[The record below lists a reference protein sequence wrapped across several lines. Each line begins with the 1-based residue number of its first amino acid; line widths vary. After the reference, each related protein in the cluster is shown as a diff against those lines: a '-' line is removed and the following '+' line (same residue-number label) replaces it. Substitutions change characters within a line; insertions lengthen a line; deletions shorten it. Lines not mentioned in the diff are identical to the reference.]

1 MALNQQRLS
10 QCREAVGLTR
20 KSLAQRHRDQ
30 TEVWLCRAEFEELIR
45 PPLARIVEASRSDIK
60 TTAAP
65 VPTVESRGLAGSNVR
80 APTQVPQRPS
90 RTTVAPGSADVRERA
105 PRRFTQFAAAGVLAL
120 VGGAASV
127 PLLTSHSGSIAT
139 TTVENPAPAAPAA
152 AIPALKVGNGPH
164 GEGSTGAPV
173 AAPNKPADSPAPAA
187 AAVAVRTPQSVR
199 STSRSRPA
207 GSLRAQ
213 PAPRGPEIP
222 PEVYA
227 AWSRMAALG
236 ASDQDR
242 SRLRPAASPHS

>member
-10 QCREAVGLTR
+10 QRREAVGLTR

-30 TEVWLCRAEFEELIR
+30 TEVWLGRAEFEELIR
-45 PPLARIVEASRSDIK
+45 PPLARTVEASRSDIK
-60 TTAAP
+60 TTAVP
-65 VPTVESRGLAGSNVR
+65 VPTTVESRGLAGSDVR
-80 APTQVPQRPS
+80 APTLTQVPQRPS

-105 PRRFTQFAAAGVLAL
+105 PRRFTRFAAAGVLAL

-127 PLLTSHSGSIAT
+127 PLLTSHSGSSAT
-139 TTVENPAPAAPAA
+139 TTVENPAPVA

-164 GEGSTGAPV
+164 GEDSTGAPV
-173 AAPNKPADSPAPAA
+173 AAPDKSADSPAPAA
-187 AAVAVRTPQSVR
+187 AAAVRTPQSVR

-213 PAPRGPEIP
+213 PAPRAPEIP

-236 ASDQDR
+236 AGDQDR